1 MIRTLIVEDEEPAA
15 ARLEKLLK
23 EVEPG
28 IQLLDVIDSVKA
40 AVKWFEKN

>member
-1 MIRTLIVEDEEPAA
+1 MIRTLIVEDEQPAA

-28 IQLLDVIDSVKA
+28 IEILDVIDSVEA
-40 AVKWFEKN
+40 CRQMV